1 MNFEDLKIS
10 SDIKKSIV
18 EMGFKKLTP
27 IQQQTLPDSLKGK
40 DILGQSQTGSGKTIA
55 FSIPILEKLFIP
67 DKSPQAI
74 ILCPTRELSIQ
85 IASQINKLGSNLK
98 KFKVLPVYGGQ
109 AIGKQTRVLKKG
121 VHIVV
126 GTPGRVL
133 DHIKRGNL
141 DLIGVETLVL
151 DEVDVM
157 LDMGFRDDIEKILT
171 YTLNKK
177 QTLMF
182 SATIPKEIKQIA
194 KKYQNNPKFVKISDK
209 KENLPDIEQYAFKC
223 NFKDKVNGLTKLL
236 DDNNRKLI
244 LIFCNTKK
252 SVNFVYN
259 RLRYNYSV
267 DSIHGDMNQK
277 NRIKVMNK
285 FKNGNIKILVA
296 SDVAARGLDIDNIN
310 IIINFDVPQN
320 ANEYTHRIGRTARAG
335 KSGMA
340 FTLVSYDEVKRFKK
354 IKNSIKTK
362 IIEKQ
367 LPKNDNFDMKSRM
380 VIKNDNFKDYKK

>member
-1 MNFEDLKIS
+1 
-10 SDIKKSIV
+10 
-18 EMGFKKLTP
+18 
-27 IQQQTLPDSLKGK
+27 
-40 DILGQSQTGSGKTIA
+40 
-55 FSIPILEKLFIP
+55 
-67 DKSPQAI
+67 
-74 ILCPTRELSIQ
+74 
-85 IASQINKLGSNLK
+85 
-98 KFKVLPVYGGQ
+98 
-109 AIGKQTRVLKKG
+109 
-121 VHIVV
+121 
-126 GTPGRVL
+126 
-133 DHIKRGNL
+133 
-141 DLIGVETLVL
+141 
-151 DEVDVM
+151 
-157 LDMGFRDDIEKILT
+157 
-171 YTLNKK
+171 
-177 QTLMF
+177 MF